1 MIGGRITGKL
11 PDVMSDPND
20 RSRFTI
26 EVLKS
31 MISVKKLLLVAGL
44 LSTCTVGH
52 SDMASAQVVA
62 LGASN
67 VAGSGVGSS
76 DAWPAQLEAMLAAKG
91 RNIRVTNAGINSN
104 TNAQMLA
111 RLDSAVPNGTKLVI
125 LDKLGGAYNAAAR
138 AANVV
143 GQKISMTEIGK
154 LISSPAGQKAEL
166 AEIEKRLRSRGIKVI
181 PMWYSL
187 AAMRPYLQAD
197 GRHLTAEGHKLEAS
211 KMLPAVMSAVR

>member
-44 LSTCTVGH
+44 LSTCTVGL

-91 RNIRVTNAGINSN
+91 RNIRVINAGVNSN

-111 RLDSAVPNGTKLVI
+111 RLDSAVPDGTKLEI

-154 LISSPAGQKAEL
+154 LISSPAGQKA
-166 AEIEKRLRSRGIKVI
+166 
-181 PMWYSL
+181 
-187 AAMRPYLQAD
+187 
-197 GRHLTAEGHKLEAS
+197 
-211 KMLPAVMSAVR
+211 